1 MDIQTANLLL
11 LIGLPLLAF
20 VGVLFLGHVDKKVVR
35 KVKAMP
41 KFESD
46 IDIDDDV
53 VGDGYVDPNVV
64 FREDG
69 IHMYD

>member
-11 LIGLPLLAF
+11 LIGFPLLAF
-20 VGVLFLGHVDKKVVR
+20 VGVFFLGHLDREVGR
-35 KVKAMP
+35 KVKAVP
-41 KFESD
+41 KSESS
-46 IDIDDDV
+46 IEIDDDV
-53 VGDGYVDPNVV
+53 VSDGYVDPSVV